1 MINNVHCPQP
11 FSCYLIGTEVIGPYD
26 EEINHDSKIFLIFV
40 LISSLFVYNSFWA
53 IDENQINVL
62 SFVLSSSKTIK
73 LKIVSFED
81 KEEELAKYLL
91 TLLWLLRD

>member
-1 MINNVHCPQP
+1 MLFFPNELH
-11 FSCYLIGTEVIGPYD
+11 
-26 EEINHDSKIFLIFV
+26 V
-40 LISSLFVYNSFWA
+40 L
-53 IDENQINVL
+53 INVL

>member
-26 EEINHDSKIFLIFV
+26 EEINHDSKIFLI
-40 LISSLFVYNSFWA
+40 FVYNSFWA